1 MSLVDIFFTHWL
13 ARVINKQIVEKQTA
27 WVLSARARVT
37 PNQYHDTDLE
47 LSSIRTREGY
57 TLQIRTQVRIWM
69 FYPHARG
76 LHSKYEA

>member
-37 PNQYHDTDLE
+37 R
-47 LSSIRTREGY
+47 LSVQIGLFGPISIRTREGY
-57 TLQIRTQVRIWM
+57 T
-69 FYPHARG
+69 
-76 LHSKYEA
+76 